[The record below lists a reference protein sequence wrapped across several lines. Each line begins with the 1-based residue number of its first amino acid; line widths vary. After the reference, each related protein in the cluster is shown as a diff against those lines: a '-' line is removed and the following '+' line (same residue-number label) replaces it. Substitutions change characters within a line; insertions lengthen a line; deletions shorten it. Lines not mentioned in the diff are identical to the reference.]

1 MNKKII
7 FTILALI
14 LLFSYNSYAQT
25 VDEVINSHVDAI
37 GGYENLKAIKT
48 MEINGDMKMGG
59 MEFPFIVYMKR
70 QEKVLI
76 ESTIQGKTMKRAY
89 DGDVAWM
96 INPFAGTGDPEKL
109 DEGQTKFMISMA
121 DFDGELVDYEDK
133 GSTVELIGKEDFE
146 GTEVYNIKL
155 VDKYGDTFNYYIDA
169 ENYLILK
176 ETSKRKLGEKEIETE
191 TITSDFKDVNGIMMP
206 FMIEVETDANPMGTQ
221 TILLD
226 KVNQNVTIDDNIFVM
241 PKDDEKDDGDYNDD
255 DDNDNDD
262 DNNDDNDG

>member
-7 FTILALI
+7 FSILALI

-25 VDEVINSHVDAI
+25 VDEVISSHVDAI
-37 GGYENLKAIKT
+37 GGYDNLKAIET
-48 MEINGDMKMGG
+48 IEINGDMKMGG

-70 QEKVLI
+70 PGKVLL

-89 DGDVAWM
+89 DGEIAWM

-109 DEGQTKFMISMA
+109 DEGQTKFLKSMA
-121 DFDGELVDYEDK
+121 DIDGALVDYQDK

-155 VDKYGDTFNYYIDA
+155 VDEYGDTFNYYLDA

-191 TITSDFKDVNGIMMP
+191 TITGDFKDVNGIMMP
-206 FMIEVETDANPMGTQ
+206 FMIEVESDANPMGTQ

-241 PKDDEKDDGDYNDD
+241 PKDIDKDD
-255 DDNDNDD
+255 DNDD
-262 DNNDDNDG
+262 DNDETDDDG

>member
-7 FTILALI
+7 FSILALI
-14 LLFSYNSYAQT
+14 LLFSFNTYAQT
-25 VDEVINSHVDAI
+25 VDEVISSHVDAI
-37 GGYENLKAIKT
+37 GGYENLKAVET
-48 MEINGDMKMGG
+48 LEINGDMKMGG

-70 QEKVLI
+70 PGKVLL
-76 ESTIQGKTMKRAY
+76 ESTIQGKTLKRGF
-89 DGDVAWM
+89 DGEVAWM

-109 DEGQTKFMISMA
+109 DESQIKLMEDMA
-121 DFDGELVDYEDK
+121 DIDGALVDYQEK

-155 VDKYGDTFNYYIDA
+155 VDKYGDTFNYYIGT
-169 ENYLILK
+169 ENYFILK

-191 TITSDFKDVNGIMMP
+191 TITGDFKDVNGITMP
-206 FMIEVETDANPMGTQ
+206 FMIEADSDANPMGTQ

-241 PKDDEKDDGDYNDD
+241 PKDDDNEDDADDKDENDNDD
-255 DDNDNDD
+255 DNDD
-262 DNNDDNDG
+262 DNND